1 MFAMIIPVIIYR
13 DRKSG
18 KELREEM
25 ERERE
30 WRELMEKEEA
40 KRHAAEERKR
50 RERLRAKLAREEAL
64 RKEIQEAERRNPW
77 EYRVLPGGWD
87 LLGQTP
93 AVPIPW
99 DGTEEDWES
108 LTVNE

>member
-1 MFAMIIPVIIYR
+1 MTIVPIIIYR
-13 DRKSG
+13 DRKSD
-18 KELREEM
+18 KEIHEEM
-25 ERERE
+25 RRERE

-77 EYRVLPGGWD
+77 EFRVLPDGWG
-87 LLGQTP
+87 LLGQMSP
-93 AVPIPW
+93 APIPW
-99 DGTEEDWES
+99 DGTEEEWES
-108 LTVNE
+108 LV